1 MTTKNDKVEN
11 GEGLRSL
18 FTFNMMDEVF
28 AIDVLKVIE
37 ILELSK
43 ITKVPRSPDFMVGI
57 INLRGNVL
65 PVIDAR
71 IKFGMPPKEATVD
84 SCIIVMNVEIDDDVI
99 TLGALVD
106 SVSEVLEVE
115 NSAIQKSPTIGTRYN
130 SAFIDGLV
138 KRNDDFIMIL
148 NVGKAFSQD
157 DVGLLNMAVE
167 AKNEKQFESQSH

>member
-1 MTTKNDKVEN
+1 MSTNQLIEN
-11 GEGLRSL
+11 TDNLRSFL
-18 FTFNMMDEVF
+18 TFHMMDEVF

-43 ITKVPRSPDFMVGI
+43 ITKVPRSPEFLVGI

-71 IKFGMPPKEATVD
+71 TKFGMPKKDVTVD
-84 SCIIVMNVEIDDDVI
+84 SCIIVMNVEIENDTV

-106 SVSEVLEVE
+106 SVREVLEIQTD
-115 NSAIQKSPTIGTRYN
+115 AIQKAPSVGSRYN

-138 KRNDDFIMIL
+138 KLNDDFIMIL
-148 NVGKAFSQD
+148 NIGRAFSEHD
-157 DVGLLNMAVE
+157 FSLINFAT
-167 AKNEKQFESQSH
+167 EKEEKAIA

>member
-1 MTTKNDKVEN
+1 MAKTIKTEN
-11 GEGLRSL
+11 ADPLLSF
-18 FTFNMMDEVF
+18 FTFRMMDETF

-71 IKFGMPPKEATVD
+71 TKFGMPKKEATVD
-84 SCIIVMNVEIDDDVI
+84 TCIIVMDIVVDDDTV

-106 SVSEVLEVE
+106 SVSEVMEVKE
-115 NSAIQKSPTIGTRYN
+115 SAIQKSPTIGVRYN
-130 SAFIDGLV
+130 SDFIDGLV
-138 KRNDDFIMIL
+138 KKDDDFIMIL
-148 NVGKAFSQD
+148 NIGKAFSQEE
-157 DVGLLNMAVE
+157 VGLLNLVT
-167 AKNEKQFESQSH
+167 ESKHDQLESI

>member
-1 MTTKNDKVEN
+1 MAKTSKIEN
-11 GEGLRSL
+11 VDSLRSFL
-18 FTFNMMDEVF
+18 TFRMMDEVF

-71 IKFGMPPKEATVD
+71 IKFGMPKKGVTIE
-84 SCIIVMNVEIDDDVI
+84 SCIIVMNIEVDDDIV
-99 TLGALVD
+99 TLGVLVD
-106 SVSEVLEVE
+106 SVSEVIEIQTE
-115 NSAIQKSPTIGTRYN
+115 AIQKSPSIGARYN

-138 KRNDDFIMIL
+138 KKDDDFVMIL
-148 NVGKAFSQD
+148 NIGKAFSQD
-157 DVGLLNMAVE
+157 ELGLLNIA
-167 AKNEKQFESQSH
+167 AGNPEKQVA